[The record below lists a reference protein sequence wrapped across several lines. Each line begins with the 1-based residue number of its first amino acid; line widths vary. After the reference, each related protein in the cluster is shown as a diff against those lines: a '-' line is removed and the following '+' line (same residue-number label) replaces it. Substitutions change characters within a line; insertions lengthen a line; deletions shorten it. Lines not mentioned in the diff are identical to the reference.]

1 MFEESHGRE
10 YRPIFPLDFPRNRAI
25 HAIFR
30 RATTYLSSATTRGTE
45 TRLTYRWNI
54 IIVKASA
61 VASRRF
67 WIILECLV
75 EGRREEDNPSPRFTN
90 REHHPLFAISVSF
103 FHDVVSLWYISAT
116 ALFHARYFTLLIT
129 RPIFLCPF
137 LSSYKYEVSRVM
149 HSAWRK

>member
-1 MFEESHGRE
+1 MFEESLGRE

-30 RATTYLSSATTRGTE
+30 RATTYLSSETTRGTE

-67 WIILECLV
+67 WIILECLAR
-75 EGRREEDNPSPRFTN
+75 RREEDNPSPRFTN

-116 ALFHARYFTLLIT
+116 ALLHALLDVINYT
-129 RPIFLCPF
+129 YSIFLSRF
-137 LSSYKYEVSRVM
+137 LLRTNIECYV
-149 HSAWRK
+149 HN